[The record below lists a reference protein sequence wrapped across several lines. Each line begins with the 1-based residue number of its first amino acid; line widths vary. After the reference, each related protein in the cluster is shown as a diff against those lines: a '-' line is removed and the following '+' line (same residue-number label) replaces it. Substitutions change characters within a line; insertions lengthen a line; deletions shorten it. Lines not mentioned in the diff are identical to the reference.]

1 MLSALLQ
8 TSGLLLCAY
17 VGVLLLADLYL
28 IIVHIWHAKREIAHE
43 RAIPILRDPPSVSV
57 QLAVFNE
64 SALVASAIDSLCALD
79 WPRSRLQ
86 ILILDDSTD
95 DTVGIAHARVEHWR
109 AQGFDIRHVRRSD
122 RTEFKAGALAA
133 AFAQTEAPF
142 IAVFDVDYRPAP
154 SFLRETVAA
163 LEAAPRAAF
172 VQARLDFRNSH
183 YNGLTRAQALQLDTF
198 FAYEQAARH
207 WAGIPMTFNGTCA
220 VWRRQAIAEAGGWS
234 GRSLVEDQDLSFR
247 AFARGW
253 TCRNLVSVTV
263 AGELPE
269 QFSVLAVQRSRWGAG
284 TAQAFKDLPWQLL
297 RHLRWHQ
304 ALIFVLLAQF
314 YASVWIVL
322 IGIAA
327 CALLTYLLD
336 PVAGI
341 HLGAVFAATI
351 GFIVVV
357 KSIGASLA
365 NRVVRRRTLWELLV
379 DVGRMWILEAA
390 LLPVIGWALIRGHLL
405 QNLTFRR
412 TPKTGR
418 S

>member
-1 MLSALLQ
+1 
-8 TSGLLLCAY
+8 LLCAY

-64 SALVASAIDSLCALD
+64 SALVSSAIDSLCALD
-79 WPRSRLQ
+79 WPRPRLQ

-154 SFLRETVAA
+154 SFLRETLAA
-163 LEAAPRAAF
+163 LKAAPRAAF

-198 FAYEQAARH
+198 FAYEQAARN
-207 WAGIPMTFNGTCA
+207 WAGIPMTFNGTCG

-304 ALIFVLLAQF
+304 ALIFGLLAQF
-314 YASVWIVL
+314 YASVWLAL

-341 HLGAVFAATI
+341 HLVAVFAATI